1 MIKNG
6 EVYQIGEHKYLI
18 VSNKGNH
25 YIGCILS
32 DNDKRKTTSD
42 ISYYIPN
49 YGYVCCEYIKT
60 LNTEDLINKVGKI
73 DNYMLVEIKSIITK
87 IIMGNTYEKNIKYII
102 KGGF

>member
-6 EVYQIGEHKYLI
+6 EVYQIGECKYLI

-25 YIGCILS
+25 YIGCIIS

-49 YGYVCCEYIKT
+49 YGYVYCEYIKT
-60 LNTEDLINKVGKI
+60 LNMEDLINKVGKI
-73 DNYMLVEIKSIITK
+73 DDDMLAEIKSIITK
-87 IIMGNTYEKNIKYII
+87 IIMGNTYEKILNIL
-102 KGGF
+102 

>member
-6 EVYQIGEHKYLI
+6 EVYQIGERKYLI
-18 VSNKGNH
+18 VSNKGNY

-42 ISYYIPN
+42 ISCYRPN

-60 LNTEDLINKVGKI
+60 LNTEDSLNKVGKI
-73 DNYMLVEIKSIITK
+73 DDDMLAEIKSIITK
-87 IIMGNTYEKNIKYII
+87 IIMGNTYEKILNIL
-102 KGGF
+102 

>member
-6 EVYQIGEHKYLI
+6 EVYQIGERKYLI
-18 VSNKGNH
+18 VSNKGNY

-60 LNTEDLINKVGKI
+60 LNMEDLNNKVGKI
-73 DNYMLVEIKSIITK
+73 DDDMLAEIKSIITK
-87 IIMGNTYEKNIKYII
+87 IIMGNTYEKILNIL
-102 KGGF
+102 